1 MFEKEE
7 WNKRTA
13 NQEFISK
20 ITGSP
25 RCTSHVSDG
34 EFPQCDKLTYNQENF
49 LKF

>member
-1 MFEKEE
+1 MFKKEE

-20 ITGSP
+20 ITESP
-25 RCTSHVSDG
+25 RGTSQVSDG
-34 EFPQCDKLTYNQENF
+34 EFPQCNKLIHNQEKF